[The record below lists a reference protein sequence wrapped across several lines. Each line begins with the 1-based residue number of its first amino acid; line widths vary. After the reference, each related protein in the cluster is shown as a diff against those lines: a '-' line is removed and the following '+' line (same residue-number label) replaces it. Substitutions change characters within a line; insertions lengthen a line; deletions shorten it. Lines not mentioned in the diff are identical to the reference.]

1 MFAIQVS
8 ENCNPSPI
16 VDSFIGDFDT
26 MFKQYFLH
34 LVQTQQEAAIEL
46 GNVSNDLDG
55 EEEVLVTDWS

>member
-1 MFAIQVS
+1 
-8 ENCNPSPI
+8 
-16 VDSFIGDFDT
+16 

-46 GNVSNDLDG
+46 ENVSNDLDG